1 MNRRRGKLERKRH
14 AKKKWHVRR
23 VEQLGIFS
31 WWLRYTTFDPGLRAS
46 KLCPHFKP
54 LRWRHR
60 DYHRSMRTYS
70 GQSNRADRTL
80 IDPSGKDRSQQ
91 AGKDIYIRLAELRK
105 TLLRRDTAQLLHQIS
120 HLLLSHRGLF
130 CKPKINLLRRK
141 QLNRNPRKKMQ
152 QRTLS
157 SPRRR
162 KAPQAKMRPPA
173 KSNRT
178 QLLAMGSP
186 YRTRNLIWSYPFPPR
201 QR

>member
-31 WWLRYTTFDPGLRAS
+31 WWLRYIAFDPGLPAS
-46 KLCPHFKP
+46 KLCSQFKP
-54 LRWRHR
+54 LRWRQR

-70 GQSNRADRTL
+70 GRSNRADRTL

-91 AGKDIYIRLAELRK
+91 AGKDIYIRLAELPK
-105 TLLRRDTAQLLHQIS
+105 TLFRRDTAQLLHQIS
-120 HLLLSHRGLF
+120 HLLLSHRSLF
-130 CKPKINLLRRK
+130 CKAMINLLRRK
-141 QLNRNPRKKMQ
+141 QLNRNPKKKMQ

-162 KAPQAKMRPPA
+162 KAPQAKRQHPA
-173 KSNRT
+173 KSNQT
-178 QLLAMGSP
+178 
-186 YRTRNLIWSYPFPPR
+186 
-201 QR
+201 